1 MCGYCSIICTM
12 ELPTSHTKIP
22 FSFRYSG
29 ALARIRRASF
39 KPSLPAA
46 RPSSGS

>member
-22 FSFRYSG
+22 FSFRYSAYCSCG
-29 ALARIRRASF
+29 KSRKRSERIGKTCCS
-39 KPSLPAA
+39 
-46 RPSSGS
+46 RP